1 MTKYNAGAWLVDRH
15 VAGGRGDAVA
25 IRCEGRST
33 TYAALQRAL
42 WRVQSLLKGIGVD
55 AGERVA
61 VVLRDDEDFPAIFLG
76 ALRSG
81 IIPVPLSTM
90 LKGPALAEIIADAGA
105 KALAIS
111 DVFAAAVPEIVAGA
125 PALEHVV
132 LCGDPA
138 ALAGVQVAA
147 QIHPFAAHTAAD
159 PAPVAATTAESPA
172 FWLYSSGTTGV
183 PKGVMHRHGDLQ
195 ATYETYARQVLRVGA
210 EDRFLSVAKL
220 FFAFGLGNALTFPFA
235 AGGTAILHP
244 DPPRPAAIAALIA
257 AEAPTL
263 FFSSPGFCAALL
275 DAGLDP
281 ALFASVRA
289 TVTAGEAL
297 PATIHDRFAALTG
310 SPVLDGIGSTELL
323 HIFISNTLEAQTP
336 GSSGEVVPG
345 YEAELR
351 DADGALVTAA
361 DTPGFLFVR
370 GPSAATGY
378 WRRPEA
384 TAAAFRDDGWVRTGD
399 VYVRSADDRW
409 TFLGRNSDMIK
420 AGGIW
425 VSPAEVE
432 NVLLGHPTVLEAAVV
447 GARDDKGLE
456 TVVAFVVAV
465 ADAAID
471 PQALM
476 QHARREVAAFKRP
489 RRIEVVDA
497 LPKTATGK
505 IRRFELRA
513 RLERSS

>member
-1 MTKYNAGAWLVDRH
+1 MEDYNAGAWLVDRH

-25 IRCEGRST
+25 IRCQGRST
-33 TYAALQRAL
+33 TYAALQRGL
-42 WRVQSLLKGIGVD
+42 WRAQNLLAALGVG

-61 VVLRDDEDFPAIFLG
+61 LVLRDDEDFPALFLG

-81 IIPVPLSTM
+81 VVPVPLSTM
-90 LKGPALAEIIADAGA
+90 LKGPALAAILADAGA

-111 DVFAAAVPEIVAGA
+111 DVFAEAAPTIVAGA
-125 PALEHVV
+125 PALEHVI
-132 LCGDPA
+132 LCGDPS
-138 ALAGVQVAA
+138 ALDGVEVGAQVHSLASAGEGE
-147 QIHPFAAHTAAD
+147 
-159 PAPVAATTAESPA
+159 APVAATTAESPG

-195 ATYETYARQVLRVGA
+195 ATYETYARGVLGVGA

-244 DPPRPAAIAALIA
+244 DPPRPAAIAALVA
-257 AEAPTL
+257 AERPTL
-263 FFSSPGFCAALL
+263 LFSSPGFCAALL

-281 ALFASVRA
+281 AIFASVRA

-297 PATIHDRFAALTG
+297 PAAIHARFVALTG

-323 HIFISNTLEAQTP
+323 HIFISNTLDEQTP
-336 GSSGEVVPG
+336 GSSGAVVPG

-351 DADGALVTAA
+351 DSDDAPIAA
-361 DTPGFLFVR
+361 PDAPGFLFVR

-384 TAAAFRDDGWVRTGD
+384 TAAAFPRRRGWVRTGD
-399 VYVRSADDRW
+399 VYVRSASDRW

-425 VSPAEVE
+425 VSPAEVSE
-432 NVLLGHPTVLEAAVV
+432 RPPRPPDRARGGGGRRPRSAR
-447 GARDDKGLE
+447 ARDGRRLRRRRHRRGDRR
-456 TVVAFVVAV
+456 ARAH
-465 ADAAID
+465 AARA
-471 PQALM
+471 PQ
-476 QHARREVAAFKRP
+476 VAAFKRP
-489 RRIEVVDA
+489 RRIEVVEA
-497 LPKTATGK
+497 LPKTATG
-505 IRRFELRA
+505 RSAASRLRA
-513 RLERSS
+513 HLERSS